1 MKEKMLVHLNKIKN
15 FFIIIIFL
23 SAIPFSVYSEEKK
36 IHFLET
42 NWSFNGIFG
51 TFDRASLQRGY
62 QVYQEVCSGCHSV
75 QHLSYRNLSEKGGPE
90 FSIEEAK
97 AIASQ
102 FEIEDGPN
110 SEGEMFLRS
119 GRLSDKFLKPYPNVQ
134 AATAANDGA
143 YPPDMSVLAKARAGG
158 ADYIYSLLLGYE
170 EAPESFQL
178 EDGVYY
184 NKYMPGNKI
193 KMSEPI
199 SEGIVEYS
207 DGTKPTKEQIA
218 KDVTTFLVW
227 SSEPHLESQHR
238 MGFKAIIYLII
249 LITLVYMSKQK
260 VWSRFGS
267 KKVEEEVEEET
278 FDKVERAVTEYEGE
292 DPKTF
297 K

>member
-1 MKEKMLVHLNKIKN
+1 MLVLLNR
-15 FFIIIIFL
+15 IILIIFIFTV
-23 SAIPFSVYSEEKK
+23 SFTVYSEETNTNYAK
-36 IHFLET
+36 T
-42 NWSFNGIFG
+42 NWSFKGIFG

-97 AIASQ
+97 AIAAQ
-102 FEIEDGPN
+102 FEVEDGPN
-110 SEGEMFLRS
+110 SEGEMFMRP
-119 GRLSDKFLKPYPNVQ
+119 GRLSDKFVKPYSNVE
-134 AATAANDGA
+134 ASKAANGGA
-143 YPPDMSVLAKARAGG
+143 YPPDMSVLAKARKGG

-170 EAPESFQL
+170 EPPAGFEI
-178 EDGVYY
+178 EEGVYY

-193 KMSEPI
+193 KMTAPLSD
-199 SEGIVEYS
+199 GLVEYS
-207 DGTKPTKEQIA
+207 DGTQSTTAQMA

-227 SSEPHLESQHR
+227 AAEPHLESQHR
-238 MGFKAIIYLII
+238 MGFKVIIYLII
-249 LITLVYMSKQK
+249 LLTLVYMSKQK

-267 KKVEEEVEEET
+267 KVEEEEET

>member
-1 MKEKMLVHLNKIKN
+1 MKVKILLHLNNFIKF
-15 FFIIIIFL
+15 FFILILVSILSL
-23 SAIPFSVYSEEKK
+23 SAYSEEKK
-36 IHFLET
+36 IDLIKT
-42 NWSFNGIFG
+42 DWSFDGIFG

-62 QVYQEVCSGCHSV
+62 QVYNEVCAGCHSA

-102 FEIEDGPN
+102 FEVEDGPN
-110 SEGEMFLRS
+110 SDGEMFTRP
-119 GRLSDKFLKPYPNVQ
+119 GRLSDNFVKPYQNVE
-134 AATAANDGA
+134 ASTAANGGA

-158 ADYIYSLLLGYE
+158 ANYIYSILLGYE
-170 EAPESFQL
+170 EVPSGFSL
-178 EDGVYY
+178 DDGVYY

-199 SEGIVEYS
+199 SDGIVEYS
-207 DGTKPTKEQIA
+207 DGTDPTKEQIA
-218 KDVTTFLVW
+218 KDVTAFLVW
-227 SSEPHLESQHR
+227 TSEPHLESQHK

-260 VWSRFGS
+260 VWARFDS
-267 KKVEEEVEEET
+267 KSVEAEET
-278 FDKVERAVTEYEGE
+278 FDKVERVVTEYEGE

>member
-1 MKEKMLVHLNKIKN
+1 MRETMLLLLNRIILVV
-15 FFIIIIFL
+15 FISL
-23 SAIPFSVYSEEKK
+23 FSFSTSSEEVKSEFIK
-36 IHFLET
+36 T
-42 NWSFNGIFG
+42 KWSFEGIFG

-90 FSIEEAK
+90 FSTEEAK
-97 AIASQ
+97 AIAAQ
-102 FEIEDGPN
+102 FEVEDGPN
-110 SEGEMFLRS
+110 SDGEMFMRP
-119 GRLSDKFLKPYPNVQ
+119 GRLSDKFVKPYPNVE
-134 AATAANDGA
+134 ASTAANGGA

-170 EAPESFQL
+170 EAPTGFEL
-178 EDGVYY
+178 DDGVYY
-184 NKYMPGNKI
+184 NKYIPGNKI
-193 KMSEPI
+193 KMSAPL
-199 SEGIVEYS
+199 SDGLVEYS
-207 DGTKPTKEQIA
+207 DSTQATTAQMA

-227 SSEPHLESQHR
+227 AAEPHLEAQHR

-249 LITLVYMSKQK
+249 LFTLVYMSKQK
-260 VWSRFGS
+260 VWSQFTS
-267 KKVEEEVEEET
+267 KKEPEEET

>member
-1 MKEKMLVHLNKIKN
+1 MLLLLNRIILVV
-15 FFIIIIFL
+15 FISL
-23 SAIPFSVYSEEKK
+23 FSFSTSSEEVKSEFIK
-36 IHFLET
+36 T
-42 NWSFNGIFG
+42 KWSFQGIFG
-51 TFDRASLQRGY
+51 TFDRASLHRGY

-90 FSIEEAK
+90 FSTEEAK
-97 AIASQ
+97 AIAAQ
-102 FEIEDGPN
+102 FEVEDGPN
-110 SEGEMFLRS
+110 SDGEMFMRP
-119 GRLSDKFLKPYPNVQ
+119 GRLSDKFVKPYLNVE
-134 AATAANDGA
+134 ASAAANDGA

-170 EAPESFQL
+170 EAPTGFEL
-178 EDGVYY
+178 DDGVYY

-193 KMSEPI
+193 KMSAPL
-199 SEGIVEYS
+199 SDGLVEYS
-207 DGTKPTKEQIA
+207 DSTQATTAQMA

-227 SSEPHLESQHR
+227 AAEPHLEAQHR

-249 LITLVYMSKQK
+249 LLTLVYMSKQK

-267 KKVEEEVEEET
+267 KKEPEEET
-278 FDKVERAVTEYEGE
+278 FDKVERTVTEYEGE

>member
-1 MKEKMLVHLNKIKN
+1 MLALLNR
-15 FFIIIIFL
+15 IILIIFI
-23 SAIPFSVYSEEKK
+23 STVPFLVYAEETNTDYAK
-36 IHFLET
+36 T
-42 NWSFNGIFG
+42 NWSFKGIFG

-102 FEIEDGPN
+102 FEVEDGPN
-110 SEGEMFLRS
+110 SDGEMFNRP
-119 GRLSDKFLKPYPNVQ
+119 GRLSDKFVKPYPNVQ
-134 AATAANDGA
+134 ASTAANGGA

-170 EAPESFQL
+170 EAPSGFEL
-178 EDGVYY
+178 DDGVYY

-193 KMSEPI
+193 KMSAPL
-199 SEGIVEYS
+199 SDGLVEYS
-207 DGTKPTKEQIA
+207 DGTQATTAQMA

-227 SSEPHLESQHR
+227 ASEPHLEAQHK

-249 LITLVYMSKQK
+249 LLTLVYMSKQK
-260 VWSRFGS
+260 VWSRFRS
-267 KKVEEEVEEET
+267 HKEPEEET
-278 FDKVERAVTEYEGE
+278 FDKIERAVTEYEGE